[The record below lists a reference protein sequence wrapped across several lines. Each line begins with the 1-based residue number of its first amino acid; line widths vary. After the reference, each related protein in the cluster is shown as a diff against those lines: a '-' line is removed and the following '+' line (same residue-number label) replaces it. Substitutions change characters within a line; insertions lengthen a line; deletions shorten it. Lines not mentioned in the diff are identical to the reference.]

1 MERDQQAAVMA
12 DLPSLA
18 PHPVLPKWLYLP
30 ESADLFE
37 KDAQWLVKRIRAR
50 DLRIGIVPPDAK
62 RKRARRDFNP

>member
-1 MERDQQAAVMA
+1 
-12 DLPSLA
+12 
-18 PHPVLPKWLYLP
+18 LP